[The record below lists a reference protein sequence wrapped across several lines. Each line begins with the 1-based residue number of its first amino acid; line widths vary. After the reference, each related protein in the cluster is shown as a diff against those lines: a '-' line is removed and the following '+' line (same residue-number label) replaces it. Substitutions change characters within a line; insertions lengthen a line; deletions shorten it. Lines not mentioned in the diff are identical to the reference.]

1 MTRRV
6 ILGDLPG
13 GDYGLRVS
21 KPGYDA
27 LSTSLQPKQVSF
39 DSRWTRSARVHMTGK
54 VTGDSTV
61 YFGKT
66 FSTPPLVYVVFTDSQ
81 GRYRNYSVYG
91 QFSDGN
97 LEVRT
102 LRDRVTFNLT
112 SDAYPAT
119 YVVVAI

>member
-6 ILGDLPG
+6 ILGALPG
-13 GDYGLRVS
+13 GDFGLRVS

-27 LSTSLQPKQVSF
+27 LSTSLQPKQLSF
-39 DSRWTRSARVHMTGK
+39 DSRWTRAARVHMTGT
-54 VTGDSTV
+54 VTGNSTV
-61 YFGKT
+61 FFGKT
-66 FSTPPLVYVVFTDSQ
+66 FPSPPLVYVVFTDSQ

-91 QFSDGN
+91 EFPDGN

-102 LRDRVTFNLT
+102 LQDRVTFNLT
-112 SDAYPAT
+112 SEKYPAT